1 MFRVGCQQRRFRFG
15 NRSAF
20 NGRDVQHDARFR
32 FNEKPRFRPVF
43 AQSSKRV
50 DREIVVVLQLKN
62 QDARP
67 QAGDRA
73 NRFVDV
79 REILHP
85 DTGNLAKVEL
95 RAQPRRKQASC
106 SGSLPTIAPG

>member
-1 MFRVGCQQRRFRFG
+1 MFSKMPG
-15 NRSAF
+15 S
-20 NGRDVQHDARFR
+20 D

-79 REILHP
+79 REVLHP
-85 DTGNLAKVEL
+85 DTGNLAKVE
-95 RAQPRRKQASC
+95 S
-106 SGSLPTIAPG
+106 APGCLSFGGRLCRHRCALHQDNVYYQSQEFHP